1 MRFSPTMRNVV
12 LQATAICTISLLYT
26 HYVSENMFDAVI
38 HDETFSHLAG
48 MFDNATAA
56 EQAHNARLEKMQKS
70 VIPKDE
76 ADNYVMRTVNETNG
90 TTWSY
95 FVPKNQTELIPNTK
109 NATKESFYGR
119 ELPREVLI
127 VFILVILQYW
137 WFVGLE
143 KILPARPRR
152 RDVTY
157 QGKEKVEESEDTEE
171 EVVKKWIAQG
181 RVNRASLNICN
192 TFLKWVL
199 ELTVGTLWFLTVQHV
214 LRQLLK
220 LNSPMSV
227 FVGLKSVRFYAC
239 RPFRDK
245 TDLHYQHLIFGFL
258 GTFFSVAPF
267 VRLIA
272 FVVVPAYKQIL
283 FIEAIELVWAV
294 FTMQFLRMMAS
305 WAVKTEFVQAVMR
318 NVTGEMEQNPEKF
331 GRVGGR
337 EL

>member
-157 QGKEKVEESEDTEE
+157 QGKEKVEESEDREE

-199 ELTVGTLWFLTVQHV
+199 ELTVGTLWFLTVQHI

-227 FVGLKSVRFYAC
+227 FNGLKS
-239 RPFRDK
+239 
-245 TDLHYQHLIFGFL
+245 HLIFGFL

>member
-48 MFDNATAA
+48 MLDNATAA

-157 QGKEKVEESEDTEE
+157 QGKEKVEESEDREE

-227 FVGLKSVRFYAC
+227 FVGLKS
-239 RPFRDK
+239 
-245 TDLHYQHLIFGFL
+245 HLIFGFL

-318 NVTGEMEQNPEKF
+318 NVTGEVEQNPEKF

>member
-157 QGKEKVEESEDTEE
+157 QGKEKMEESEDREE

-227 FVGLKSVRFYAC
+227 FVGLKS
-239 RPFRDK
+239 
-245 TDLHYQHLIFGFL
+245 HLIFGFL

>member
-26 HYVSENMFDAVI
+26 HYVSENMFDVVT

-48 MFDNATAA
+48 MFDNSTAA

-70 VIPKDE
+70 VIPKEE

-90 TTWSY
+90 TTWTY
-95 FVPKNQTELIPNTK
+95 FVPKNQTETIPNTK

-127 VFILVILQYW
+127 AFILVVLQYW

-157 QGKEKVEESEDTEE
+157 QGKEKVEESEDREE

-199 ELTVGTLWFLTVQHV
+199 DLTVGTLLFLIVQHV
-214 LRQLLK
+214 LRQLLE

-227 FVGLKSVRFYAC
+227 FNGLKS
-239 RPFRDK
+239 
-245 TDLHYQHLIFGFL
+245 HLIFGFL
-258 GTFFSVAPF
+258 GTFFSVEPF

-283 FIEAIELVWAV
+283 FVEAIQLVWAV

-318 NVTGEMEQNPEKF
+318 NVTGEMERNPEKF
-331 GRVGGR
+331 RGAGGG

>member
-157 QGKEKVEESEDTEE
+157 QGKEKVEESEDREE

-227 FVGLKSVRFYAC
+227 FVGLKS
-239 RPFRDK
+239 
-245 TDLHYQHLIFGFL
+245 HLIFGFL

>member
-127 VFILVILQYW
+127 VFILMTLQYW

-157 QGKEKVEESEDTEE
+157 QGKEKVEESEDREE

-199 ELTVGTLWFLTVQHV
+199 ELTVGTLWFLTVQHI

-227 FVGLKSVRFYAC
+227 FNGLKS
-239 RPFRDK
+239 
-245 TDLHYQHLIFGFL
+245 HLIFGFL

>member
-12 LQATAICTISLLYT
+12 LQATAICTVSLLYT

-48 MFDNATAA
+48 MLDNATAA

-157 QGKEKVEESEDTEE
+157 QGKEKVEESEDREE

-227 FVGLKSVRFYAC
+227 FVGLKS
-239 RPFRDK
+239 
-245 TDLHYQHLIFGFL
+245 HLIFGFL

-318 NVTGEMEQNPEKF
+318 NVTGEVEQNPEKF

>member
-1 MRFSPTMRNVV
+1 
-12 LQATAICTISLLYT
+12 
-26 HYVSENMFDAVI
+26 
-38 HDETFSHLAG
+38 

-157 QGKEKVEESEDTEE
+157 QGKEKVEESEDREE

-227 FVGLKSVRFYAC
+227 FVGLKS
-239 RPFRDK
+239 
-245 TDLHYQHLIFGFL
+245 HLIFGFL

>member
-95 FVPKNQTELIPNTK
+95 FVPKNQTELIPTTT

-127 VFILVILQYW
+127 VFVLVILQYW

-157 QGKEKVEESEDTEE
+157 QGKEKVEESEDREE

-199 ELTVGTLWFLTVQHV
+199 ELTVGTLWVLTVQHV

-227 FVGLKSVRFYAC
+227 FNGLKS
-239 RPFRDK
+239 
-245 TDLHYQHLIFGFL
+245 HLIFGFL

-272 FVVVPAYKQIL
+272 FVIVPAYKQIL

-318 NVTGEMEQNPEKF
+318 NVTGEMERNPDKF
-331 GRVGGR
+331 RGAGGG

>member
-12 LQATAICTISLLYT
+12 LQATAICTVSLLYT

-48 MFDNATAA
+48 MLDNATAA

-157 QGKEKVEESEDTEE
+157 QGKEKVEESEDREE

-227 FVGLKSVRFYAC
+227 FVGLKS
-239 RPFRDK
+239 
-245 TDLHYQHLIFGFL
+245 HLIFGFL

-283 FIEAIELVWAV
+283 FIEAIELVLAV

-318 NVTGEMEQNPEKF
+318 NVTGEVEQNPEKF

>member
-12 LQATAICTISLLYT
+12 FQATAICTISLLYT
-26 HYVSENMFDAVI
+26 HYVSENMFDAVT
-38 HDETFSHLAG
+38 HDETFSNLAG
-48 MFDNATAA
+48 MFANGTAA

-70 VIPKDE
+70 VIPKEE

-90 TTWSY
+90 TTWTY
-95 FVPKNQTELIPNTK
+95 FVPKNQTEAIPTTN

-157 QGKEKVEESEDTEE
+157 QGKEKVEESEDREE

-199 ELTVGTLWFLTVQHV
+199 DLTVGTLWFLMVQHV

-227 FVGLKSVRFYAC
+227 FNGLKS
-239 RPFRDK
+239 
-245 TDLHYQHLIFGFL
+245 HLIFGFL

-272 FVVVPAYKQIL
+272 FAVVPAYKQIL

-294 FTMQFLRMMAS
+294 FTMQFLRIMAS
-305 WAVKTEFVQAVMR
+305 WAVKTEYVQAVMR
-318 NVTGEMEQNPEKF
+318 NVTGEMERHPEKF
-331 GRVGGR
+331 RGVDGG